1 MEPILKRIVRLVK
14 GLETTEERSVLQRA
28 GRSLGGSM
36 SKILIYTEEIAHA
49 LGQTGQENLLIYK
62 GSGID
67 IS

>member
-1 MEPILKRIVRLVK
+1 
-14 GLETTEERSVLQRA
+14 
-28 GRSLGGSM
+28 M